1 MLKGGWNFKGVK
13 KKRLRKIL
21 AHPFLRREREIE
33 WVERRL
39 IGPRKMWLRWSDQLW
54 DTWSAVERARWP
66 RVACA
71 TVFRPPA
78 CIKSSLCNVN
88 LLNFFA
94 FFHLHNQ
101 VSPFHHVFPCT
112 LPGTEK
118 TVGDP
123 SRSMQCWEENKP
135 NLSHNGMGS
144 LALPPESHKAQP
156 TILWIFRQF
165 W

>member
-54 DTWSAVERARWP
+54 DTWSAVERAGWP

-88 LLNFFA
+88 LLKFFCI
-94 FFHLHNQ
+94 FFICTTRFPFPSCFPLHITRNWKDSSWPKQ
-101 VSPFHHVFPCT
+101 VHAM
-112 LPGTEK
+112 LRG
-118 TVGDP
+118 
-123 SRSMQCWEENKP
+123 NKP

-144 LALPPESHKAQP
+144 LALPPESHKAHL